1 MTDQKLISDIFND
14 FMSLYLGKENVGIK
28 QLCKKYDN
36 HPTLLALL
44 SNLDEATKVPVPQVM
59 METYQV
65 YKKYRDRE
73 LEDEDWKVIVDT
85 TRDISQKWK
94 DNKWCNHVILAL
106 LCLLDA
112 DEKERKQI
120 ATEVEKEMEKAMQAE
135 NDAA

>member
-73 LEDEDWKVIVDT
+73 LEDEDWKVIVDS

-106 LCLLDA
+106 MCLLDA

-120 ATEVEKEMEKAMQAE
+120 AMEVEKEMEKAMQAE